1 MDSDQNDLAS
11 ESSLNNSLTESDW
24 NLIFGSKQEEDVC
37 RGAQLREAS
46 LPPRDD
52 ELLFTPINTKNVEQS
67 QGLRDPF
74 PIRLEEV
81 DTLFLTRYAILATN
95 VTFPLVYQFVLD
107 FIAGNKQTCG
117 NFVYDKANALIRGAL
132 FDETRFAE
140 YQIKWFSSGGRMGFY
155 LDILEGFA
163 PCVQGFWK
171 DLQQVL
177 EENNLIKSETSSDD
191 ESDSESIFDSDLD
204 DSDDECEPFDLES
217 AKFLKLSESPELV
230 QQWFQDL
237 SNPNFMEQTLLLM
250 AWNCQNEQNFLTI
263 TGEKQAQHL
272 FDTIIACMITTAADF
287 CLPIARCASLLVS
300 QLVDSHDIKISQ
312 EQFNV
317 LVQTLVQ
324 WTLSNQQGEQTEVK
338 LNSSKEVASIL
349 SSQMSKMAPLAVNWK
364 DTLTRVYDQAPY
376 DCVRRNL
383 HNLVRAY

>member
-1 MDSDQNDLAS
+1 MDSDQNELAS
-11 ESSLNNSLTESDW
+11 ESSVNVPLTPSDW

-37 RGAQLREAS
+37 RGAQLREAA
-46 LPPRDD
+46 LPLRD
-52 ELLFTPINTKNVEQS
+52 ELLSTPKNTKNVEQP
-67 QGLRDPF
+67 QDRRDPL
-74 PIRLEEV
+74 PIQLEEV
-81 DTLFLTRYAILATN
+81 DPLFLTRHAILAAN
-95 VTFPLVYQFVLD
+95 VTFPLVYEFIID
-107 FIAGNKQTCG
+107 FIAANKQTCG
-117 NFVYDKANALIRGAL
+117 NFVSDKANALIRGGL
-132 FDETRFAE
+132 FDETRFVE
-140 YQIKWFSSGGRMGFY
+140 YQIKWFSSGGRLGFY

-163 PCVQGFWK
+163 PSVQGFWK

-177 EENNLIKSETSSDD
+177 EENQLILSEASSDD
-191 ESDSESIFDSDLD
+191 EDDSESISDFDLD
-204 DSDDECEPFDLES
+204 SEDDCEPFDLES
-217 AKFLKLSESPELV
+217 AKFLKLADSPELV

-237 SNPNFMEQTLLLM
+237 SNPNFMQQTLLLM
-250 AWNCQNEQNFLTI
+250 AWNCQNEQNFRTI

-300 QLVDSHDIKISQ
+300 QLVDSHDIKVSK

-324 WTLSNQQGEQTEVK
+324 WTLSNQQGKQTEVK

-383 HNLVRAY
+383 HSLIRAY